1 MYIYICIDYMRHTI
15 RHATGVKNW
24 ANLVHQRPG
33 CTAEKIREMER
44 NMDDGCDFRISD
56 DFQ

>member
-1 MYIYICIDYMRHTI
+1 MCIYICIDYMRHTI

-44 NMDDGCDFRISD
+44 NMDDGCD
-56 DFQ
+56 